1 MVKKDKFNTYTK
13 GTTTIGH
20 PHWAPELEK
29 DVNLMTDESNVIP
42 LQPTIKQ
49 TDLPEH
55 VQKNIVALRRVT
67 GCHNL
72 LTRGRFE
79 YSEFD
84 AVAASVNFLQKL
96 YMDLSEE
103 ILKCPEAEG
112 LPDLK
117 PLFDRKRTD
126 DKKIEQPEGTPDGTT
141 EKN

>member
-1 MVKKDKFNTYTK
+1 MVKKHKINTSIV
-13 GTTTIGH
+13 GITTTGQ
-20 PHWAPELEK
+20 PNRTPELEK
-29 DVNLMTDESNVIP
+29 DVNLMTDESNVIAIN
-42 LQPTIKQ
+42 PTIKQ

-67 GCHNL
+67 TCHNL

-84 AVAASVNFLQKL
+84 AVASSVHFLQKL
-96 YMDLSEE
+96 YMDLAEE
-103 ILKCPEAEG
+103 ITKCPEAEG

-126 DKKIEQPEGTPDGTT
+126 DKKIEQPQGTPDGTT